1 MAPYIFEGILSL
13 LLGLCLGSFLNV
25 CIHRLP
31 LKQSIL
37 RPASHCPWCGN
48 AIRFYDNIPLL
59 SYIFLAGRC
68 RDCSKPISWRYPA
81 VEALTGL
88 ISVLLFI
95 TYGINFQFF
104 LLLLFLLALITI
116 SFIDLDHQ
124 IIPDI
129 ISIPGIAAGLLAS
142 PFLPHTSFLESLI
155 GAAAGGGSLF
165 IVAYL
170 YAILVKRP
178 GMGGGD
184 IKMLAMIGAW
194 MGWRSLPMIVFLS
207 SFSGALVGFL
217 YLSFSGR
224 GLRVRIP
231 FGPFLSLGTVL
242 YLFAG
247 KEMIRFYLRVI
258 S

>member
-1 MAPYIFEGILSL
+1 MGPYTLEGILSL

-37 RPASHCPWCGN
+37 RPASHCPWCGS
-48 AIRFYDNIPLL
+48 AIKYYDNIPLL
-59 SYIFLAGRC
+59 SYILLAGRC
-68 RDCSKPISWRYPA
+68 RNCSKSISWRYPA

-95 TYGINFQFF
+95 KYGISFQYL
-104 LLLLFLLALITI
+104 LLLLFLLSLITI

-142 PFLPHTSFLESLI
+142 PFLPHTGFVESLI
-155 GAAAGGGSLF
+155 GAAAGAGALF
-165 IVAYL
+165 LVAYL
-170 YAILVKRP
+170 YELLAKRP

-217 YLSFSGR
+217 YLALSGR

-231 FGPFLSLGTVL
+231 FGPFLALGTVL
-242 YLFAG
+242 HLFLG
-247 KEMIRFYLRVI
+247 KEMIRFYLRFV